1 MSTAS
6 RLRAAMANIGEGI
19 QGLLGLQAER
29 DKQKSTSAMA
39 KQKLTAEMLT
49 SSFTE
54 AATHYNTLL
63 NSDSVTNPEMKPL
76 LDSAFNNYLNAQKT
90 RNMFFGIRTD
100 PNMTAFELVN
110 HEMMAFPED
119 KRSWTDATA
128 ELITRKYPNLDPNVL
143 AGVEV
148 IWKASQPKATDA
160 QKKAAS
166 GLINEASFAGIA
178 AESLGAFPDFFK
190 EVGEGVSEISRS
202 IWEGENY
209 MTPLE
214 GPYNWGDRTS
224 RDYLRELFGV
234 ESTDQAAQRSNSETL
249 EMLTGNKTTS
259 TASPSPSFNPGG
271 RSSVVDQILSDEEP
285 TGETSKL
292 IPQSAVDA
300 LGNLEDQFGNG
311 TGGLMS
317 LADTIKQ
324 GQEQTTSQRVKE
336 FFDEYILY
344 IQEYGQK
351 QADQYMSR
359 AFAELSDPEKQEV
372 TEILA

>member
-6 RLRAAMANIGEGI
+6 RLRAAMTPLGEGI

-29 DKQKSTSAMA
+29 DKQKSASAMA
-39 KQKLTAEMLT
+39 QQKLTAEMLT

-63 NSDSVTNPEMKPL
+63 NSDSATNPEMKPL
-76 LDSAFNNYLNAQKT
+76 LDSAFSNYLNAQKT
-90 RNMFFGIRTD
+90 RNMFFGIKTD

-119 KRSWTDATA
+119 KRAWTDATA

-166 GLINEASFAGIA
+166 SYYPRTSGAGAIAQGAGILGDFALDA
-178 AESLGAFPDFFK
+178 ASIIPGAVKMAYTGSDDLSNLYFPGSP
-190 EVGEGVSEISRS
+190 VQ
-202 IWEGENY
+202 
-209 MTPLE
+209 
-214 GPYNWGDRTS
+214 
-224 RDYLRELFGV
+224 DYLEKV
-234 ESTDQAAQRSNSETL
+234 MNIAPKEEQSNEI
-249 EMLTGNKTTS
+249 EMLTGNETTS
-259 TASPSPSFNPGG
+259 TVSPSPSFNPGG

>member
-6 RLRAAMANIGEGI
+6 RLRAAMTPLGEGI

-90 RNMFFGIRTD
+90 RNMFFGIKTD

-143 AGVEV
+143 AGVEI

-160 QKKAAS
+160 QKKAALEFAPDGSIAS
-166 GLINEASFAGIA
+166 GDTSLAYGFDYVPEEIN
-178 AESLGAFPDFFK
+178 LGGPAWLDDALNFLKQSSVKQD
-190 EVGEGVSEISRS
+190 VRDAQAHRRWSE
-202 IWEGENY
+202 
-209 MTPLE
+209 
-214 GPYNWGDRTS
+214 TS
-224 RDYLRELFGV
+224 DEKALRMGLPV
-234 ESTDQAAQRSNSETL
+234 ESTAT
-249 EMLTGNKTTS
+249 
-259 TASPSPSFNPGG
+259 PSSASFNPGG